1 MHPSAEPNPPD
12 SGRRFAQTRWSLVAC
27 VQDGAPGSARQAL
40 IELCLRYWFPVYAY
54 VRGCGHSE
62 AVAQDISRGFFEHL
76 VQNEAR
82 ALDGSAGGRF
92 RDFLLDALHRYLGS
106 DWRQAR
112 DVAPVPEFE
121 PVARGEWLEARYR
134 AEPDPSLPP
143 ERGFQRSYALQVLA
157 AALSRLREEA
167 GRAGREA
174 MFEAMEPYLSREPL
188 PGEFDA
194 LARASGL
201 RPLAVVVA
209 LKRLRQ
215 RFRELADAELEQT
228 VSSADDLRAER
239 EALARAL
246 ELR

>member
-1 MHPSAEPNPPD
+1 MTPAADSRPPD
-12 SGRRFAQTRWSLVAC
+12 SARRFAQTRWSLVAR
-27 VQDGAPGSARQAL
+27 VQDHEPASARQAL
-40 IELCLRYWFPVYAY
+40 VELCLRYWFPVYAY
-54 VRGCGHSE
+54 VRGCGHE
-62 AVAQDISRGFFEHL
+62 VAVAQDISRGFFEHL
-76 VQNEAR
+76 VQTEAR
-82 ALDGSAGGRF
+82 ALQGSAGGRF
-92 RDFLLDALHRYLGS
+92 RDFLLAALHRYLGS

-112 DVAPVPEFE
+112 DVAPVAEFE
-121 PVARGEWLEARYR
+121 AISRGEWLEARYR
-134 AEPDPSLPP
+134 AEPSAALAP
-143 ERGFQRSYALQVLA
+143 ELGFQRSYALQVLA

-167 GRAGREA
+167 GKAGRID
-174 MFEAMEPYLSREPL
+174 MFDAMEPYLSREPL

-194 LARASGL
+194 LAQATGL

-228 VSSADDLRAER
+228 VASADDLQAER